1 MSASFRT
8 RPHLAEMLLDL
19 RFHSRRDNFRKRRP
33 YSRDMA
39 ETQTSL
45 FGGTYTRRE
54 KVQTYRKWLESFQP
68 CVFGRIAAKNKNV
81 FICIIEEHEIINMK
95 GGDNDL
101 RDTIQDFR
109 QAWKRWALDGFSSS
123 FLIVLVSP
131 SIVIAEPGEQLKEIA
146 RRLMEL
152 YMEIPRIDDD
162 TFHVKSEYV
171 FLRRKTADG
180 RREILKFSTL
190 PNIFCAQGDGRWWQ
204 DHRTPGGL
212 MITSNALGHFM
223 YSRSSQP
230 TLQDKDKRWALE
242 NAMRTIHNAHQN
254 EKSKATRKLKHCP
267 ATFLLSADGKG
278 PAPRKELFDIKD
290 HSTDHYEGYFHT
302 DHLIPSVYFRPS
314 PDPARLKLYND
325 LTLRYIYDPVA
336 DPEEHAELMTGVK
349 ADPYE
354 VRQSMNNLPLEFRPE
369 TRDDLPK
376 WLRAKLAAW
385 LENRIKMR
393 VQP

>member
-8 RPHLAEMLLDL
+8 RARLAEMLLDL
-19 RFHSRRDNFRKRRP
+19 RFHSKPDKFRKRHP

-39 ETQTSL
+39 ETQTTIL
-45 FGGTYTRRE
+45 GPTNTRRE

-68 CVFGRIAAKNKNV
+68 CIFGRIAAKNKNV
-81 FICIIEEHEIINMK
+81 FICLIEEHEILNMK
-95 GGDNDL
+95 GGDDDL
-101 RDTIQDFR
+101 KDTIQDFR

-123 FLIVLVSP
+123 FLIVLASP
-131 SIVIAEPGEQLKEIA
+131 SIVLAEPGNQLKEIA

-152 YMEIPRIDDD
+152 YMEIPWIQND

-180 RREILKFSTL
+180 KKEILKFSTL

-223 YSRSSQP
+223 YSRTTQP

-254 EKSKATRKLKHCP
+254 DASRGSKKLKHCP
-267 ATFLLSADGKG
+267 ATFLLSADGRG
-278 PAPRKELFDIKD
+278 PAPRKQLFDASD
-290 HSTDHYEGYFHT
+290 YSTDHYEGYFHT
-302 DHLIPSVYFRPS
+302 DYLIPSAFFRSS
-314 PDPARLKLYND
+314 PDPAHLKLYKD
-325 LTLRYIYDPVA
+325 LTFRYIYDPVV

-354 VRQSMNNLPLEFRPE
+354 VRRSMDSLPLEFSPE
-369 TRDDLPK
+369 TRDDFPK
-376 WLRAKLAAW
+376 WLRAKVAAW
-385 LENRIKMR
+385 LEDRIKR
-393 VQP
+393 RLQP